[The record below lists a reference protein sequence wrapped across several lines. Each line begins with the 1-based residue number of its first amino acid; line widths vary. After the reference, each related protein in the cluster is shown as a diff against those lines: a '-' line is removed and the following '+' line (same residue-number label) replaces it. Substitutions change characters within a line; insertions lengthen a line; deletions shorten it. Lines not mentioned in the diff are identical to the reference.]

1 MHLLDTSVVWELRGA
16 RAGRCDP
23 GVATW
28 TGARPRAELFVS
40 ALCIAELGV
49 AAALAARADKAG
61 AAAIKRWV
69 DTRVVAAFDG
79 RVLPI
84 DAAIASRA
92 AALGYAEMRDA
103 LIAATALEHGL
114 ILVTRR
120 AAAFRAGK
128 VRTFDPWG
136 FQPDAAEM
144 GTDWREATRPGPQW
158 LKSLFVRG

>member
-1 MHLLDTSVVWELRGA
+1 MHLLDTAVVWELRGA
-16 RAGRCDP
+16 RAGQCDP

-28 TGARPRAELFVS
+28 TTARQRTELFVS
-40 ALCIAELGV
+40 ALSIGELGI
-49 AAALAARADKAG
+49 AAAQAARTDKAG

-79 RVLPI
+79 RVLPV

-120 AAAFRAGK
+120 AGAFRIGK

-136 FQPDAAEM
+136 FQPDAAEV
-144 GTDWREATRPGPQW
+144 GTDWREAARPGPQW